1 MNTETQTSSESTPPV
16 ECNIRVGLGIHSGS
30 PDRWGWEVSSKNGYS
45 WGTET
50 TERKAMLDCIAYMTE
65 YLL

>member
-1 MNTETQTSSESTPPV
+1 MSTEAQDSPEPIPPV
-16 ECNIRVGLGIHSGS
+16 ESNIRVGFGIHSGS
-30 PDRWGWEVSSKNGYS
+30 PDRWGWEVSGKNGYG
-45 WGTET
+45 WGTEN